1 MDGVRRRR
9 RKGILRGGAI
19 LLALAVLLVGSGFVL
34 AQGTYTAIF
43 YSSAAPRYS
52 YVTSYDTLEELISK
66 LAENPPPNVLGFDR
80 NTDPINV
87 YSNYAGAA
95 ISVDAPA
102 SSTDVTVN
110 IPALGYKE
118 TFTGDSR
125 TEALDS
131 VETWAA
137 TDPDG
142 VIAELDLLPS
152 SLAATG
158 GTGDG
163 GGCFISTL
171 R

>member
-34 AQGTYTAIF
+34 AQGTYTAVF
-43 YSSAAPRYS
+43 YSSAVPRYS
-52 YVTSYDTLEELISK
+52 YVISYDTLEELTSR
-66 LAENPPPNVLGFDR
+66 LAENPPPNVLGFDV
-80 NTDPINV
+80 NTDEINV

-95 ISVDAPA
+95 ISVEAPA
-102 SSTDVTVN
+102 NSTDFTVN
-110 IPALGYKE
+110 IPALGYEE

-125 TEALDS
+125 PEALDS
-131 VETWAA
+131 LDTWAA

-142 VIAELDLLPS
+142 VMAELATLPS
-152 SLAATG
+152 SLAPAG

-163 GGCFISTL
+163 GGACFSTL

>member
-34 AQGTYTAIF
+34 AQGTYTAVF
-43 YSSAAPRYS
+43 YSSAVPRYS
-52 YVTSYDTLEELISK
+52 YVISYDTLEELTSR
-66 LAENPPPNVLGFDR
+66 LAENPPPNVLGFDV
-80 NTDPINV
+80 NTDEINV

-95 ISVDAPA
+95 ISVEAPA
-102 SSTDVTVN
+102 NSTDFTVN
-110 IPALGYKE
+110 IPALGYEE

-125 TEALDS
+125 PEALDS
-131 VETWAA
+131 LDTWAA

-142 VIAELDLLPS
+142 VMAELATLPS
-152 SLAATG
+152 SLAPAG